1 MANLTKK
8 ISVLVTGAGG
18 GVGVSIIKAAKL
30 AGYKIIAVD
39 MKLLSAGLL
48 RSDRGYLVP
57 KATSPDYIPKLI
69 EICRKENVDALIPG
83 SDPELPVITSSKKQI
98 EEKTDTVVVVCAR
111 EAVETG
117 RSKYKTYRF
126 LKKSGFPYCESALK
140 DGASELAEKVGF
152 PLVVKPDTGSGSV
165 DSFIASD
172 KDELKFYIKQVERRG
187 WIPLIQEC
195 LQPPDE
201 EYTTGVMFSRDLQL
215 IGSITLRRHLKKGS
229 SYVAISED
237 FPRVRLEMERVA
249 KELHTSGPLNLQ
261 CRLTDRGPVIFEIN
275 PRFSGTT
282 PVRAVLGFNDV
293 KFVVENFLFG
303 VIPQDVSYKKRVA
316 MVRYLNE
323 VYIKEEGLESLKKR
337 KHTREKGLLK
347 GYF

>member
-1 MANLTKK
+1 MTSLKK
-8 ISVLVTGAGG
+8 VNALITGSGG
-18 GVGVSIIKAAKL
+18 GVAISIIKAAKL
-30 AGYKIIAVD
+30 VGYKIIAID
-39 MKLLSAGLL
+39 MKPLSAGLL

-57 KATSPDYIPKLI
+57 KATSPDYITKLI
-69 EICRKENVDALIPG
+69 EICRKENVDVLIPG
-83 SDPELPVITSSKKQI
+83 SDPELPVIASNKEQI
-98 EEKTDTVVVVCAR
+98 EEKTSTVVVVGTR

-140 DGASELAEKVGF
+140 KGALELAEKVEF

-165 DSFIASD
+165 DSFIAND
-172 KDELKFYIKQVERRG
+172 KDELDFYVKQVERRG
-187 WIPLIQEC
+187 WVPLIQKC

-201 EYTTGVMFSRDLQL
+201 EYTTGVMFSKDCQL
-215 IGSITLRRHLKKGS
+215 IGSITLWRRLKKGS

-249 KELHTSGPLNLQ
+249 KELHTPGPLNLQ

-282 PVRAVLGFNDV
+282 AVRAVLGFNDV
-293 KFVVENFLFG
+293 KFVVENFLFD
-303 VIPQDVSYKKRVA
+303 VMPEKVSYKKGVA

-323 VYIKEEGLESLKKR
+323 VYIEEEGLEDLRRR
-337 KHTREKGLLK
+337 KHTREKGFLK
-347 GYF
+347 EYF